1 MRMACKIELNTK
13 IPTLKHEANMLQ
25 YFNKVDFIPK
35 LRRFGS
41 ENGKLCMIMDLYGDS
56 LETIKIKHGLFT
68 YKNSLLLMH
77 DLLGKVKKMHDLKI
91 IHRDIK
97 PDNFLIDAVTN
108 EIKIIDFGLSKKYI
122 SKGKHMEY
130 KTDKSPVGTA
140 RYMSVNIH
148 NGIEASRRDDLIS
161 LGYVVIWLQIA
172 KLPWQGI
179 RHNNNDVRMNQVKRL
194 KTLITS
200 EELCKEIQGEIFSK
214 YMNTVMSLKYD
225 QKPDYDDMIKLFA
238 QELRING
245 WFSDSLELIN
255 KKL

>member
-1 MRMACKIELNTK
+1 
-13 IPTLKHEANMLQ
+13 
-25 YFNKVDFIPK
+25 
-35 LRRFGS
+35 
-41 ENGKLCMIMDLYGDS
+41 
-56 LETIKIKHGLFT
+56 
-68 YKNSLLLMH
+68 
-77 DLLGKVKKMHDLKI
+77 
-91 IHRDIK
+91 
-97 PDNFLIDAVTN
+97 
-108 EIKIIDFGLSKKYI
+108 
-122 SKGKHMEY
+122 MEY